1 MIEAELKALVHAPE
15 GMRRRLDALA
25 SGRDEK
31 YFDTYYDT
39 PDRVLGAK
47 DRELRVRTVQTAG
60 ATRALLTF
68 KGATVDVESGSKPE
82 YETGV
87 DAPEAVHAV
96 LRGLGY
102 VPSIAFEKRC
112 RNYAFE
118 AKGRRMLATLVRV
131 PELDGTFLEL
141 ETLTDE
147 ADLAAALSDVRA
159 VLAELGIGGQDV
171 TRELYTDA
179 VRTRRTGAPGP
190 PSARPATDGGDPSV
204 AGWPDRVARV
214 DPAVNR

>member
-1 MIEAELKALVHAPE
+1 MIEAELKALVHVPE

-25 SGRDEK
+25 SGRDET

-39 PDRVLGAK
+39 HDRTLGAK
-47 DRELRVRTVQTAG
+47 DQELRVRTVETAG
-60 ATRALLTF
+60 RTRTLLTF
-68 KGATVDVESGSKPE
+68 KDTTVDLASGSKPE
-82 YETGV
+82 SETGV
-87 DAPEAVHAV
+87 EDPEAVHAV

-131 PELDGTFLEL
+131 PELEGTFLEL
-141 ETLTDE
+141 ETLSDE

-159 VLAELGIGGQDV
+159 LLTELGIDREDV

-179 VRTRRTGAPGP
+179 VRSRRTGDSVH
-190 PSARPATDGGDPSV
+190 PSWSPRTRG
-204 AGWPDRVARV
+204 
-214 DPAVNR
+214 